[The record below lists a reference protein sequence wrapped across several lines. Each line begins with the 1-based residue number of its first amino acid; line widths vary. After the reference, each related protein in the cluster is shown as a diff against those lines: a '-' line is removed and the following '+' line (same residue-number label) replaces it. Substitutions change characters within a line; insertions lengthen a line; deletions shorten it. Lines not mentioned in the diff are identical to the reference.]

1 MRTTRLVAAVLLV
14 GLGAGGAAR
23 AEVDGQK
30 RVLILELIEISGGD
44 AAAGQIVDV
53 TLAHLAG
60 AYDTMLDEIMRSE
73 TELSAEEKQAL
84 RSRLGDYDRFS
95 RAFRARFQERID
107 MAEVLESVYVPLYDQ
122 SFSTE
127 ELQEIV
133 AFYRTPTGRKVVE
146 VLPRLAQQG
155 MERTLPKMQPK
166 VMALV
171 GEILAEQRAELFQ

>member
-1 MRTTRLVAAVLLV
+1 MRTTRLVAVALLV
-14 GLGAGGAAR
+14 GLGIGGAVR

-44 AAAGQIVDV
+44 AAARQIVDV
-53 TLAHLAG
+53 TLAHLAD
-60 AYDTMLDEIMRSE
+60 AYDKMLDEIIRSE
-73 TELSAEEKQAL
+73 TELSVEETQAL
-84 RSRLGDYDRFS
+84 RRHLGDYDRFS
-95 RAFRARFQERID
+95 RTFRARFRERID

-146 VLPRLAQQG
+146 VLPRLAAQG

-166 VMALV
+166 VMKLAV
-171 GEILAEQRAELFQ
+171 EILAEQRAELFQ